1 MWKRFQPGEG
11 PSRGLLRDCT
21 TSPINRLSTALVTTA
36 CNTIAEGRGC
46 GCSLPRSLLSFV
58 PNIRHTTSE
67 LRKKNR
73 DQRPIYRM
81 GFQSFQCL
89 NWTELNWEQCLMSSE
104 FELELWQLLWVFKW
118 KLPSRKESSTLR
130 FFNQL
135 FWGMSWQRQD
145 GISWGGGCLTLIN
158 RNISPSIEIYL
169 SAYLKIYLSI

>member
-1 MWKRFQPGEG
+1 MGVPFPG
-11 PSRGLLRDCT
+11 
-21 TSPINRLSTALVTTA
+21 
-36 CNTIAEGRGC
+36 
-46 GCSLPRSLLSFV
+46 LSFV

-169 SAYLKIYLSI
+169 SAYLKIYLNHLYRELFRPCSVQYALVGSSSKPVQCHNHLG